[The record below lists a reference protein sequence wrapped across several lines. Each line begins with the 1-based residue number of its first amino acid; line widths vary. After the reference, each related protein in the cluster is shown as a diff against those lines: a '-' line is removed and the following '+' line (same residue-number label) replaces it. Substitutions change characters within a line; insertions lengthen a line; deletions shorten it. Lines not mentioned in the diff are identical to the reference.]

1 VFKFKL
7 NKFVLRNKDTNGE
20 GSTGGGTGSGG
31 DTGTNG
37 DTLTL
42 EQLMQ
47 ENAAMRKKM
56 DELLNETKRAKQLR
70 REAEEQAAIEAA
82 EKARKA
88 GDFEQLY
95 KSSEEQRKQFQ
106 TELEKLKTGIAKEK
120 VKGAS
125 RKLAADLADGHNIEL
140 LSEFIER
147 RLRFDS
153 DDIKVLNN
161 NGELTVSTLENLRDE
176 IKADARYKSLI
187 RGSQASGGGATGNR
201 GDKGTTKTMTR
212 AEFDALDHGARSAF
226 FASGG
231 KIN

>member
-1 VFKFKL
+1 MPKFKF
-7 NKFVLRNKDTNGE
+7 NKFVFLDKE
-20 GSTGGGTGSGG
+20 TGGDGAGGGGDGGQSGG
-31 DTGTNG
+31 E
-37 DTLTL
+37 LPTL

-47 ENAAMRKKM
+47 ENASMRKKM

-70 REAEEQAAIEAA
+70 REAEEKAAAEAE

-95 KSSEEQRKQFQ
+95 KSAEEQRKQYQ
-106 TELEKLKTGIAKEK
+106 AELEKLKGGIAQEK
-120 VKGAS
+120 VKSTAM
-125 RKLAADLADGHNIEL
+125 KLSAELADGHNAEL

-147 RLRFDS
+147 RLRFDN
-153 DDIKVLNN
+153 DGIKVLST

-176 IKADARYKSLI
+176 IKADARFKSLI
-187 RGSQASGGGATGNR
+187 RGSQASGGGATGGR

-231 KIN
+231 KLTN